1 MTPVIGQRIVLSE
14 KQPAIFVIVERG
26 NDFETRERQG
36 GDERNEKNGAP
47 GGLPELV
54 ILMRE
59 RAGDHTHA
67 QIHTPHT
74 RERTYASNYE
84 STSRCNTR
92 VAACMRVHA
101 VCNARNRYSPI
112 EIR

>member
-26 NDFETRERQG
+26 NDFETRAGQG

-59 RAGDHTHA
+59 RALAITLTHKYT
-67 QIHTPHT
+67 HHT
-74 RERTYASNYE
+74 RERT
-84 STSRCNTR
+84 
-92 VAACMRVHA
+92 
-101 VCNARNRYSPI
+101 
-112 EIR
+112 